1 MSDYTV
7 RLTLV
12 VKEDSPEE
20 AQAAAERVLL
30 QQVMSW
36 FVDSPSEAPFPSGTL
51 LWYGFRVVGHDGDK
65 ASRTMSSGVE

>member
-1 MSDYTV
+1 MSNYNV

-36 FVDSPSEAPFPSGTL
+36 YVDSPSEAPFPDGTL
-51 LWYGFRVVGHDGDK
+51 LWYGFQVVDRDEDK

>member
-30 QQVMSW
+30 Q
-36 FVDSPSEAPFPSGTL
+36 
-51 LWYGFRVVGHDGDK
+51 
-65 ASRTMSSGVE
+65 